1 MTVPV
6 NLAYAAA
13 ANALKASGTIVKVE
27 PRDFV
32 GIVGRC
38 SDPLVVVSHE
48 GVFWKQYR
56 YLTSYKGL
64 AFHAVS
70 PTPLAL
76 PKAEVIT
83 AKGISVPE
91 T

>member
-38 SDPLVVVSHE
+38 SDPLVVVAVTVLLSAIAL
-48 GVFWKQYR
+48 GAAYIPALRASKVDPMQALR
-56 YLTSYKGL
+56 YD
-64 AFHAVS
+64 
-70 PTPLAL
+70 
-76 PKAEVIT
+76 
-83 AKGISVPE
+83 
-91 T
+91 